1 MPGALLTDLYEL
13 NMAASYLRRGMT
25 APATFSL
32 YVRRLP
38 SSRGFLVAAGLARC
52 LDFLESFGFDAEELG
67 YLGAIGFDERALQDF
82 ANLRFDGDVRA
93 VPEGRIVHAEEPIL
107 EVTAPIAVAQ
117 LVETYLLNQI
127 TVNST
132 IASKAARYVVAAD
145 GRDLVDFSFR
155 RTHGLDAALAVARS
169 SAIVGFVSTSNV
181 EAARRLGLTVA
192 GTMAHSFIEAFP
204 SEDEAFRAFGQ
215 DHPHRPTF
223 LVDTYDTLNGV
234 RNAIEA
240 IKTLD
245 LQGRIGVRLD
255 SGDLDH
261 LAREARHLLDA
272 AGLPHA
278 RIFASGGLDE
288 HEVAELV
295 KSGAPVDAFG
305 IGTQMGVS
313 ADAPFLDTVYKL
325 VEYGDRPV
333 MKLSAAKI
341 SPPGRK
347 QVWRGPDEEG
357 DVLGLADE
365 EGPSG
370 WEPVLE
376 PVMAAG
382 ARMAPGSDPRRD
394 ARAVLRRPRGHP
406 HEGQAAL
413 PRGARAGA
421 AFGCADGAHARD
433 ARRRVAPGRTGGVAR
448 ERLTWDR
455 RSPSS
460 AGNVAGRGGCSSASS
475 CCSRSSTSAAAGTS
489 PT

>member
-38 SSRGFLVAAGLARC
+38 SSRGFLVAAGLERC
-52 LDFLESFGFDAEELG
+52 LDFLSSFGFDAEELG
-67 YLGAIGFDERALQDF
+67 YLGAVGFDERALRDL
-82 ANLRFDGDVRA
+82 ANLRFEGEVRA

-127 TVNST
+127 TLHST

-145 GRDLVDFSFR
+145 GRDLVDFAFR

-169 SAIVGFVSTSNV
+169 SAIVGFVSTSDV
-181 EAARRLGLTVA
+181 EAARQLGLRVA
-192 GTMAHSFIEAFP
+192 GTMAHSFVEAFP
-204 SEDEAFRAFGQ
+204 SEDEAFRAFAE

-234 RNAIEA
+234 RHAIDV
-240 IKTLD
+240 IKDLD

-261 LAREARHLLDA
+261 LAREARRLLDE

-295 KSGAPVDAFG
+295 KAGAPVNAFG

-325 VEYGDRPV
+325 VEYDGRPV
-333 MKLSAAKI
+333 MKLSAHKT

-347 QVWRGPDEEG
+347 QIWRGPGEEG

-365 EGPSG
+365 AGPGG
-370 WEPVLE
+370 WEPMLE
-376 PVMAAG
+376 LAMAGGVRTRPDPGLDEMRARFAADLEATPTKAKRLSRAEHVRVQHSDALTALTRATHEDALHRAG
-382 ARMAPGSDPRRD
+382 LAERGGDRD
-394 ARAVLRRPRGHP
+394 AGT
-406 HEGQAAL
+406 
-413 PRGARAGA
+413 GA
-421 AFGCADGAHARD
+421 
-433 ARRRVAPGRTGGVAR
+433 GRT
-448 ERLTWDR
+448 
-455 RSPSS
+455 
-460 AGNVAGRGGCSSASS
+460 
-475 CCSRSSTSAAAGTS
+475 
-489 PT
+489 